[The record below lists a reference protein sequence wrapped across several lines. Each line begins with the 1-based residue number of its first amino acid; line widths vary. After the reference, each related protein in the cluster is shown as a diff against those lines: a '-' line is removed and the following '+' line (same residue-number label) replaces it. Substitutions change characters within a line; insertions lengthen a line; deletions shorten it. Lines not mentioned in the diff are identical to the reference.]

1 MKEKLQTKLK
11 SEGRSMR
18 WFHKNYIPDMTYNA
32 IALQLNGY
40 AVICENV
47 RKAVNKYLNDSEKSF
62 SNQ

>member
-1 MKEKLQTKLK
+1 
-11 SEGRSMR
+11 MR
-18 WFHKNYIPDMTYNA
+18 WFQKTYIPDMTYNA

-40 AVICENV
+40 AVICDDV